1 MCERENVCVCVCCAR
16 NKDKIKKFGR
26 KKSKDSL
33 IVRRYVI
40 NADLKSKNRNDWET
54 RLMNERALA
63 GNEQS
68 RPTREEKDQ
77 GKMKK
82 MSAVKEFDA
91 VVNTAQ

>member
-1 MCERENVCVCVCCAR
+1 
-16 NKDKIKKFGR
+16 
-26 KKSKDSL
+26 
-33 IVRRYVI
+33 
-40 NADLKSKNRNDWET
+40 
-54 RLMNERALA
+54 MNERALA